1 MKIFSRILALVMAF
15 CIISSCSILKGT
27 SGNGLS
33 NGLQTGLALLNM
45 YNTIKQNKQVQ
56 QAQTQAA
63 QQQATATATRGLDLS
78 NASNLLNIAQI
89 LTGAGTLQNATPTYT
104 NQFSNGLIEGSSNLV
119 NQSNVSNV
127 LGSLLNLN
135 NIDTSS
141 ILNAAVSA
149 AATQAGNAATKATQT
164 ATQAATQAATSAAQ
178 QAVTVTQQTPGVSET
193 LGVLGSLFNIFG
205 K

>member
-1 MKIFSRILALVMAF
+1 MKIFSRILAGILAF
-15 CIISSCSILKGT
+15 CIISSCGILKNA
-27 SGNGLS
+27 SGDGLS
-33 NGLQTGLALLNM
+33 SGLQTGLALLNI

-63 QQQATATATRGLDLS
+63 QQQATTTATKGLDLS
-78 NASNLLNIAQI
+78 NAGNLLNIAQI

-104 NQFSNGLIEGSSNLV
+104 NQFSDGLIQGSSNLV
-119 NQSNVSNV
+119 NQNNVSNV

-135 NIDTSS
+135 KIDTSS
-141 ILNAAVSA
+141 ILSAAVSA
-149 AATQAGNAATKATQT
+149 AANQASNAATKAAET

-193 LGVLGSLFNIFG
+193 LGVLGSLFSMFG

>member
-56 QAQTQAA
+56 QAQTQQA

-104 NQFSNGLIEGSSNLV
+104 NQFSNGLITAMPDTAFSS
-119 NQSNVSNV
+119 
-127 LGSLLNLN
+127 
-135 NIDTSS
+135 
-141 ILNAAVSA
+141 SA
-149 AATQAGNAATKATQT
+149 AGCAQSRAEATGRDAPLRGGWLCRPRPKRARGAARREQ
-164 ATQAATQAATSAAQ
+164 
-178 QAVTVTQQTPGVSET
+178 ET
-193 LGVLGSLFNIFG
+193 HRQPFPPAPLR
-205 K
+205 